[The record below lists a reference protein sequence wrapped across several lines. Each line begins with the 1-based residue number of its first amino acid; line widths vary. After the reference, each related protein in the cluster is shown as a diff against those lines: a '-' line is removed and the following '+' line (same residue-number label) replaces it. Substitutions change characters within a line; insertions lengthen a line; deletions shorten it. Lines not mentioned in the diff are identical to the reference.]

1 MGYVHSRRSRIPC
14 LDWSTVSAIS
24 YPFTLSPLGVLD
36 STENPVK
43 IYIDRLLTLLSTSPG
58 QRPMLPE
65 YGTDV
70 LRALYEND
78 NQLEFSINQA
88 VRSAVN
94 VWLPEIS
101 IEEINV
107 SLPDEEGSAEVEI
120 LVKLPNSTIT
130 TLSVS
135 TAIFNID
142 GTISATE
149 L

>member
-1 MGYVHSRRSRIPC
+1 M
-14 LDWSTVSAIS
+14 STIS
-24 YPFTLSPLGVLD
+24 YPFTLSPLGVLE
-36 STENPVK
+36 STENPIKV
-43 IYIDRLLTLLSTSPG
+43 YTDRLLTLLSTSPG

-78 NQLEFSINQA
+78 NQIELSINQA
-88 VRSAVN
+88 VRSAVA
-94 VWLPEIS
+94 VWIPEIE

-107 SLPDEEGSAEVEI
+107 TLPDEDGTALVEI
-120 LVKLPNSTIT
+120 LIQLPNSTLT

-135 TAIFNID
+135 TALFNLD

>member
-1 MGYVHSRRSRIPC
+1 V
-14 LDWSTVSAIS
+14 STIS
-24 YPFTLSPLGVLD
+24 YPFTLSPLGVLE
-36 STENPVK
+36 STENPIKV
-43 IYIDRLLTLLSTSPG
+43 YTDRLLTLLSTSPG

-78 NQLEFSINQA
+78 NQLELSISQA
-88 VRSAVN
+88 VRTAVA
-94 VWLPEIS
+94 VWIPEIT

-107 SLPDEEGSAEVEI
+107 TLPDEDGSASVEI
-120 LVKLPNSTIT
+120 LVQLPNSTLT

-135 TAIFNID
+135 TAIFNVD

>member
-1 MGYVHSRRSRIPC
+1 M
-14 LDWSTVSAIS
+14 STIS
-24 YPFTLSPLGVLD
+24 YPFTLSPLGVLE

-43 IYIDRLLTLLSTSPG
+43 VYTDRLLTLLSTSPG

-78 NQLEFSINQA
+78 NQLELSISQA
-88 VRSAVN
+88 VRTAVA
-94 VWLPEIS
+94 VWIPEIT

-107 SLPDEEGSAEVEI
+107 TLPDEDGSASVEI
-120 LVKLPNSTIT
+120 LVQLPNSTLT

-135 TAIFNID
+135 TAIFNVD

>member
-1 MGYVHSRRSRIPC
+1 
-14 LDWSTVSAIS
+14 
-24 YPFTLSPLGVLD
+24 
-36 STENPVK
+36 
-43 IYIDRLLTLLSTSPG
+43 
-58 QRPMLPE
+58 MLPE

-107 SLPDEEGSAEVEI
+107 SLPDESGSAEVEI

>member
-1 MGYVHSRRSRIPC
+1 V
-14 LDWSTVSAIS
+14 STIS
-24 YPFTLSPLGVLD
+24 YPFTLSPLGVLE
-36 STENPVK
+36 STENPIKV
-43 IYIDRLLTLLSTSPG
+43 YTDRLLTLLSTSPG

-78 NQLEFSINQA
+78 NQIELSINQA
-88 VRSAVN
+88 VRSAVA
-94 VWLPEIS
+94 VWIPEIE

-107 SLPDEEGSAEVEI
+107 TLPDEDGTASVEI
-120 LVKLPNSTIT
+120 LIQLPNSTLT

-135 TAIFNID
+135 TALFNLD

>member
-1 MGYVHSRRSRIPC
+1 
-14 LDWSTVSAIS
+14 
-24 YPFTLSPLGVLD
+24 
-36 STENPVK
+36 
-43 IYIDRLLTLLSTSPG
+43 
-58 QRPMLPE
+58 MLPE

-78 NQLEFSINQA
+78 NQIELSINQA
-88 VRSAVN
+88 VRSAVA
-94 VWLPEIS
+94 VWIPEIE

-107 SLPDEEGSAEVEI
+107 TLPDEDGTALVEI
-120 LVKLPNSTIT
+120 LIQLPNSTLT

-135 TAIFNID
+135 TALFNLD

>member
-1 MGYVHSRRSRIPC
+1 MGYVHCRRSRIPS

-24 YPFTLSPLGVLD
+24 YPFTLSPLGVLQ
-36 STENPVK
+36 STSNSVK
-43 IYIDRLLTLLSTSPG
+43 IYTDRLLTLLSTSTG

-78 NQLEFSINQA
+78 NQLTPSITQA
-88 VRSAVN
+88 VKSAVAI
-94 VWLPEIS
+94 WIPEIE
-101 IEEINV
+101 IAEINV
-107 SLPDEEGSAEVEI
+107 SLPEEDGFASVEI
-120 LVKLPNSTIT
+120 LVRLPNSTLT
-130 TLSVS
+130 TLTVS

-149 L
+149 S

>member
-1 MGYVHSRRSRIPC
+1 M
-14 LDWSTVSAIS
+14 STIS
-24 YPFTLSPLGVLD
+24 YPFTLSPLGVLE
-36 STENPVK
+36 STENPIKV
-43 IYIDRLLTLLSTSPG
+43 YTDRLLTLLSTSPG

-78 NQLEFSINQA
+78 NQIELSINQA
-88 VRSAVN
+88 VRSAVA
-94 VWLPEIS
+94 VWIPEIE

-107 SLPDEEGSAEVEI
+107 TLPDEDGTASVEI
-120 LVKLPNSTIT
+120 LIQLPNSTLT

-135 TAIFNID
+135 TALFNLD